1 MRATFL
7 RTGARGLA
15 LLATL
20 AIAVGCTK
28 VGGGSSVARHNR
40 TTHAHELRYS
50 DGEDIGG
57 LNPMFFQQSSVA
69 YLADM
74 TMAWLFRYDHENRP
88 VPELATEVP
97 TKRNGDI
104 DAAGTTI
111 RLKLR
116 RNVVWS
122 DGKPFTAD
130 DVIFT
135 TNEMNDPRN
144 PVATREGFE
153 LVTKMD
159 EPDRYTVIFHLRR
172 PYGLFL
178 PNFFTTGNSQP
189 AILPKHLFPH
199 PGDLSHAAYNALPVG
214 IGPFTFETWQRGVSV
229 TMVRNP
235 TYWRGRPKL
244 DRVIYD
250 IYNNANT
257 LLTQVQTGNVDL
269 YVRTPTNLVGQARA
283 IHGYHVA
290 IGPSYLYEHYD
301 FNLARPA
308 LADVTVRRALRL
320 AIDRP
325 EIVGKVMRG
334 NATLGDS
341 FMPPPYP
348 DVPKN
353 VTKTPYDVA
362 RANAMLDAAGWQR
375 GADGIRAKH
384 GTRLVLA
391 VALVSGNPFLDQI
404 VELTRAWWGK
414 IGVGLTVKG
423 YLASQLFDPLA
434 GVLRKGNFDVALF
447 AWQDPAV
454 QDFSEIF
461 SCSSIPPGG
470 QNYGRWCDPALTP
483 LLRDFENYYEIEQQ
497 GPVLGKIDQRIIAQV
512 PSVVLY
518 WSDQIDTE
526 NDDLTGFRPNQV
538 SRFDDMMNVDI

>member
-1 MRATFL
+1 VRATFL

-172 PYGLFL
+172 PYVLFL

-235 TYWRGRPKL
+235 MYWRGRPKL
-244 DRVIYD
+244 DRVTYD

-269 YVRTPTNLVGQARA
+269 YVRTPTNLVGAARA

-301 FNLARPA
+301 FNLAHPA

-341 FMPPPYP
+341 FMPPTYP

-353 VTKTPYDVA
+353 VAKIPYDVA

-447 AWQDPAV
+447 AWEDPAV

-461 SCSSIPPGG
+461 ACSSIPPGG

-497 GPVLGKIDQRIIAQV
+497 GPVLAKIDQRIIAQV

>member
-1 MRATFL
+1 MCATFL

-15 LLATL
+15 LLGTL

-28 VGGGSSVARHNR
+28 VGGGSSVARHNP

-159 EPDRYTVIFHLRR
+159 EPDKYTVVFHLRR

-214 IGPFTFETWQRGVSV
+214 IGPFAFETWQRGVSV

-244 DRVIYD
+244 DRVTYD

-308 LADVTVRRALRL
+308 LADVAVRRALRL
-320 AIDRP
+320 AINRP

-341 FMPPPYP
+341 FMPPTYP

-353 VTKTPYDVA
+353 VAKIPYDVA

-375 GADGIRAKH
+375 GADGIRAKN
-384 GTRLVLA
+384 GNRLVLA

-434 GVLRKGNFDVALF
+434 GILRKGNFDVALF
-447 AWQDPAV
+447 TWQDPAV

-461 SCSSIPPGG
+461 ACSSIPPGG

-483 LLRDFENYYEIEQQ
+483 LLRDFENYYEIEQH
-497 GPVLGKIDQRIIAQV
+497 GPILGKIDKRIIAQV

-518 WSDQIDTE
+518 WSDHIDTE

-538 SRFDDMMNVDI
+538 SFFDDMMNVDI

>member
-1 MRATFL
+1 MIVDASIR
-7 RTGARGLA
+7 RMLA
-15 LLATL
+15 CVVLMALG
-20 AIAVGCTK
+20 VGCTK
-28 VGGGSSVARHNR
+28 VGGGSSVTRHNP
-40 TTHAHELRYS
+40 TTHAHEMRYS

-159 EPDRYTVIFHLRR
+159 EPDKYTVVFHLRR

-214 IGPFTFETWQRGVSV
+214 IGPFAFETWQRGVSV

-244 DRVIYD
+244 DRVTYD

-341 FMPPPYP
+341 FMPPTYP

-353 VTKTPYDVA
+353 VAKIPYDVA

-375 GADGIRAKH
+375 GADGIRAKN

-454 QDFSEIF
+454 QDFSEVF
-461 SCSSIPPGG
+461 ACSSIPPGG

-483 LLRDFENYYEIEQQ
+483 LLRDFENYYQIEQQ
-497 GPVLGKIDQRIIAQV
+497 GPILGKIDKRIIAQV

-538 SRFDDMMNVDI
+538 SLFDDMMNVDI